1 MHVTDSQ
8 ATLEGRTALVFGAG
22 KGLGRAIAIGLAEAG
37 ADVFAVARTRDDL
50 QALEHDI
57 RACRR
62 RCAWLAGDATRS
74 SDVDR
79 AMADAV
85 RLLGGVDVLVN
96 AVGGNLRKKIVDIT
110 DDEWDG
116 TIRANLTSAFYA
128 CRAAGRHFLERKAGS
143 VINVASTAGM
153 RGRPNAS
160 AYSASKAALINF
172 SRALAMEWAPAGVR
186 VNVLSPGRFLTPATQ
201 DEMGDPDRYAAYI
214 RNVPLRRIGQPGELK
229 PVAVW
234 LASDASSFVTG
245 SVVVIDGGQT
255 LL

>member
-1 MHVTDSQ
+1 MHVTDLQ

-37 ADVFAVARTRDDL
+37 ADVFAVARTRGDL
-50 QALEHDI
+50 QSLENDI
-57 RACRR
+57 RARDR
-62 RCAWLAGDATRS
+62 RCAWLAGDATDS
-74 SDVDR
+74 SDVDQ

-96 AVGGNLRKKIVDIT
+96 AVGGNLRKKVVDIT

-116 TIRANLTSAFYA
+116 AMRANLTSAFYA

-186 VNVLSPGRFLTPATQ
+186 VNVLSPGRFLTPATA

-234 LASDASSFVTG
+234 LASEASSFVTG
-245 SVVVIDGGQT
+245 SVIVIDGGQT